1 MREVGGGELG
11 SSEGMVE
18 DKVKLSMM
26 CWNVCGWC
34 EEEHGMEQ
42 IREDHDM
49 GAKVIDFYKP
59 DVMALVETWLKGEE
73 EMRICGRL

>member
-1 MREVGGGELG
+1 MREGVGRGELG

-34 EEEHGMEQ
+34 KKGSRMEQ
-42 IREDHDM
+42 MREDHDM
-49 GAKVIDFYKP
+49 RAKVIDFYKP
-59 DVMALVETWLKGEE
+59 DVMALVET
-73 EMRICGRL
+73 